1 MTDQTTDQTTDQATE
16 QATEQKTSRPLLEV
30 DGVVKRFPVRRGL
43 FGSGAWVHAVEGVD
57 LTVGRGEVVSLV
69 GESGSGKSTL
79 GRCVTGMSAPT
90 AGRIRFDGEDI
101 TGTDGP
107 GGRRTARTARQSFRR
122 RVQPVFQDPR
132 GSLDPRWSVERTIR
146 EPLNAYRVGT
156 PAERTVRV
164 AELMA
169 LVGLGKHLAERR
181 PRELSGGQQQ
191 RVAIAA
197 ALALGPD
204 LIVADEPVSA
214 LDVSVQ
220 AQILNLLAE
229 LRSEL
234 GVALLFIA
242 HDLSVVEH
250 ISDRV
255 AVMYLGRIVETG
267 TVAEIFSRPRHP
279 YTRALIDSIPRPDP
293 AQRMSAVRLTGEI
306 PSPVTPPSGCRFH
319 PRCPVAVDRCATHEP
334 PTVTFGPGHRAD
346 CHVLTDADAAH
357 PAVRPAA
364 PFTAA
369 DPAALLTAADPAAP
383 AQPAIHRAA
392 PSKEMS

>member
-1 MTDQTTDQTTDQATE
+1 LTQQKAGRTAGEQT
-16 QATEQKTSRPLLEV
+16 RPLLEV
-30 DGVVKRFPVRRGL
+30 EGVVKRFPIRRGL
-43 FGSGAWVHAVEGVD
+43 FGAGSWVHAVEGVD

-101 TGTDGP
+101 TGPDRP
-107 GGRRTARTARQSFRR
+107 GGHRAARQSFRR

-146 EPLNAYRVGT
+146 EPLNAYRVGS
-156 PAERTVRV
+156 PAERTARVR
-164 AELMA
+164 ELMA
-169 LVGLGKHLAERR
+169 LVGLGRHLAERR

-197 ALALGPD
+197 ALALDPD

-220 AQILNLLAE
+220 AQILNLLDE

-267 TVAEIFSRPRHP
+267 TVAEIFTQPRHP

-293 AQRMSAVRLTGEI
+293 GQRMSSVRLSGEI
-306 PSPVTPPSGCRFH
+306 PSPVDPPSGCRFH
-319 PRCPVAVDRCATHEP
+319 PRCPVAVDRCATQEP

-346 CHVLTDADAAH
+346 CLVLAESAS
-357 PAVRPAA
+357 PPK
-364 PFTAA
+364 PSGPTA
-369 DPAALLTAADPAAP
+369 AAP
-383 AQPAIHRAA
+383 AAVPADH
-392 PSKEMS
+392 SKEMS

>member
-1 MTDQTTDQTTDQATE
+1 M
-16 QATEQKTSRPLLEV
+16 TEQKAFRPLLEV

-43 FGSGAWVHAVEGVD
+43 FGAGAWVHAVEGVD
-57 LTVGRGEVVSLV
+57 LTVGHGEVVSLV

-90 AGRIRFDGEDI
+90 SGRIRFDGEDI
-101 TGTDGP
+101 TGADAA
-107 GGRRTARTARQSFRR
+107 GGRRAARAARQSFRR

-156 PAERTVRV
+156 PAERTARV

-169 LVGLGKHLAERR
+169 LVGLGRHLAERR

-267 TVAEIFSRPRHP
+267 TVAEIFGRPRHP
-279 YTRALIDSIPRPDP
+279 YTQALIDSIPRPDP
-293 AQRMSAVRLTGEI
+293 AQRMSAVRLSGEI
-306 PSPVTPPSGCRFH
+306 PSPVDPPSGCRFH
-319 PRCPVAVDRCATHEP
+319 PRCPVAVDRCATQEP
-334 PTVTFGPGHRAD
+334 PTVTLGPGHRAD
-346 CHVLTDADAAH
+346 CLVLAEEIAAET
-357 PAVRPAA
+357 PAE
-364 PFTAA
+364 TAA
-369 DPAALLTAADPAAP
+369 DPAAGTAGTAGTDSADSAGAHPAA
-383 AQPAIHRAA
+383 HRAA